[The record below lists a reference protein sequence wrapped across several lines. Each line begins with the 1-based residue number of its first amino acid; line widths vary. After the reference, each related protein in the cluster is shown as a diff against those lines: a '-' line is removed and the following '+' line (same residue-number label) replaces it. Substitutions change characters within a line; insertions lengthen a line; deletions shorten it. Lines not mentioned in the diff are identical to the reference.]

1 MTQRDFLQEA
11 PSSTEMKM
19 AGTGT
24 LPRFTPSRLLAR
36 NATLNLVTQA
46 WIFIVLIVAMPKL
59 VHYLGETSFG
69 LFSLAWVI
77 IGYLSFLDI
86 GVNRAATK
94 FISEHLAEQDHDSAR
109 QIVRTA
115 LAANLCMG
123 LIGGLAVVIASPYLI
138 HLFKVSA
145 GLQAEARWTFYAV
158 AFAVPVLLVQGVFR
172 AVLSSFQRFGWMN
185 SVDALTMTAQWG
197 LAAFL
202 AWRGHG
208 IALVVFSTVMAR
220 ILATAGYGWIALSL
234 FPDLQL
240 FRMQGFHGASRLLR
254 FGGWVSLSQ
263 VISPLLIY
271 VDRVFIASWVSL
283 GAVTLYTVPFEAI
296 ARLRIIPTSLMGT
309 VYPAFSERGGD
320 RDKQHLD
327 RLYERSVRYLLLL
340 LVPGILYLL
349 VLGHDLFR
357 IWMGATF
364 AQQVSTVLSILVLG
378 ILTNS
383 LAQVPASLLQALGRP
398 DLTGKFHLL
407 ELPVHI
413 ALCGLLIPRWGI
425 AGAALATTIR
435 FSLDCVLLFW
445 TAGKYCRC
453 SLRGFWLSVLPR
465 IALLA
470 STLALA
476 LFATV
481 LAFENPWI
489 RLSLGAL
496 WTGGCLISLWAFAVE
511 REEKPRISGMLR
523 TFLGQQTA

>member
-1 MTQRDFLQEA
+1 
-11 PSSTEMKM
+11 
-19 AGTGT
+19 
-24 LPRFTPSRLLAR
+24 
-36 NATLNLVTQA
+36 
-46 WIFIVLIVAMPKL
+46 
-59 VHYLGETSFG
+59 
-69 LFSLAWVI
+69 
-77 IGYLSFLDI
+77 
-86 GVNRAATK
+86 
-94 FISEHLAEQDHDSAR
+94 
-109 QIVRTA
+109 
-115 LAANLCMG
+115 MG
-123 LIGGLAVVIASPYLI
+123 LIGGLVVVIASPYLI

-172 AVLSSFQRFGWMN
+172 AALSSFQRFGWMN

-208 IALVVFSTVMAR
+208 IALVVFSTVAAR
-220 ILATAGYGWIALSL
+220 ILATVGYGWIALSL

-240 FRMQGFHGASRLLR
+240 FRTQGFHGASRLLR
-254 FGGWVSLSQ
+254 FGGWVSVSQ

-296 ARLRIIPTSLMGT
+296 ARLRIIPSSLMGT
-309 VYPAFSERGGD
+309 VYPAFSERGSD
-320 RDKQHLD
+320 QDKQHLD

-357 IWMGATF
+357 IWMGAGF

-378 ILTNS
+378 ILSNS

-398 DLTGKFHLL
+398 DLTGKFHLI
-407 ELPVHI
+407 EFPVHI
-413 ALCGLLIPRWGI
+413 GLCGLLIPRWGI
-425 AGAALATTIR
+425 TGAALATTIR
-435 FSLDCVLLFW
+435 FSVDCVLLFW
-445 TAGKYCRC
+445 AAGKYCHC
-453 SLRGFWLSVLPR
+453 SLQGFWLSVLPR

-481 LAFENPWI
+481 LAFQNPWI

-496 WTGGCLISLWAFAVE
+496 WTAICMLGLWAFAVD

-523 TFLGQQTA
+523 TFLGQPAA